1 MQPSK
6 KQIEKKAK
14 GITLGLLVAII
25 LFLLC
30 AIIFWRITD
39 EIVLE
44 KGTGLDLS
52 VYHLLSRFITPANTN
67 LMLFFT
73 LFGSMEFLLPAYI
86 LLACWFLFYKKDRL
100 NAFVVVAIGISSKLL
115 LMLLKNIFRR
125 NRPPE
130 PLTAQEMGYS
140 YPSGH
145 SFSAFIFFGLLTYL
159 TWKLEL
165 PVVWKWILSILFILT
180 AVLTATSRVYLHVHF
195 ASDAIAS
202 FCLSVIWLG
211 ISLWIVQKIKK
222 TNI

>member
-1 MQPSK
+1 
-6 KQIEKKAK
+6 
-14 GITLGLLVAII
+14 
-25 LFLLC
+25 
-30 AIIFWRITD
+30 
-39 EIVLE
+39 
-44 KGTGLDLS
+44 
-52 VYHLLSRFITPANTN
+52 
-67 LMLFFT
+67 MLFFT
-73 LFGSMEFLLPAYI
+73 FFGSVGFLLPAYI

-125 NRPPE
+125 NRPLE
-130 PLTAQEMGYS
+130 PLTEQQMGYS

-165 PVVWKWILSILFILT
+165 PVLWKWLLSILFILV
-180 AVLTATSRVYLHVHF
+180 AALTATSRVYLHVHF